1 MNFNLLIS
9 LRRDIRIT
17 IWFHKLYIT
26 FLKSEKVGK
35 LADCS
40 FSDAI
45 LGYSWMN
52 DAHWGVF
59 AKPSHPPEH
68 ARQSF
73 IKNGDSFFC

>member
-1 MNFNLLIS
+1 MAIILPKSRQGQYYSYPYHASHFI
-9 LRRDIRIT
+9 
-17 IWFHKLYIT
+17 HKLE
-26 FLKSEKVGK
+26 FLKSDKVGK

-59 AKPSHPPEH
+59 AKPTHPPEH
-68 ARQSF
+68 GARQSF
-73 IKNGDSFFC
+73 II